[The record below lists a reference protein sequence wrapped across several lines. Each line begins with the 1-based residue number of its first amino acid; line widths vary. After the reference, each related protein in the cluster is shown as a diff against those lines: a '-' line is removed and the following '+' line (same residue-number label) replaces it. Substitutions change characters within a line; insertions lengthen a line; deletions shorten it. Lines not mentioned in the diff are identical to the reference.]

1 MYKSLKTIFTI
12 PLLFHIAI
20 SDQNREL
27 DAMLRMSL
35 DLQSA
40 QRQRTQSGN
49 VSHHICGYY
58 AFFFLYILHMRYL
71 PMNNAINKI
80 EVP

>member
-1 MYKSLKTIFTI
+1 MFTM
-12 PLLFHIAI
+12 PLLFHIAV

-27 DAMLRMSL
+27 DAILLMSL
-35 DLQSA
+35 NLQSA

-49 VSHHICGYY
+49 VSDHICGYY
-58 AFFFLYILHMRYL
+58 AFFFFCILHMRYL
-71 PMNNAINKI
+71 PMNNAINTI